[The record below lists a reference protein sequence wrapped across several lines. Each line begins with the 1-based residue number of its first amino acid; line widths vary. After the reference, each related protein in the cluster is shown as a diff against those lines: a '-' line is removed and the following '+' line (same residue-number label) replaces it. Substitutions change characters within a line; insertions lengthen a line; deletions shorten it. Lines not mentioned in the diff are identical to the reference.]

1 MGGNFSGSECDSN
14 CLENADSDSA
24 ERSCNDRIG
33 TGGKSVVKG
42 GWRLHVR

>member
-1 MGGNFSGSECDSN
+1 MSGNFSGSECDSN

-24 ERSCNDRIG
+24 ERSCNDRTG